1 MSQTSIA
8 FDHIHIISADPEAA
22 ATWYVEVLGGEI
34 SERYELHGAPQISVA
49 LAGVI
54 LLIRGQRP
62 GEHPSSKNGL
72 ANFADFASHD
82 QWGTDH
88 FGFRVTGDS
97 AAFCDSL
104 KGRGARFS
112 VEPHEFLPGSCI
124 AYLAAPDGV
133 TVELVHAEEH

>member
-54 LLIRGQRP
+54 LLIRGQP
-62 GEHPSSKNGL
+62 L
-72 ANFADFASHD
+72 
-82 QWGTDH
+82 T
-88 FGFRVTGDS
+88 
-97 AAFCDSL
+97 
-104 KGRGARFS
+104 
-112 VEPHEFLPGSCI
+112 
-124 AYLAAPDGV
+124 
-133 TVELVHAEEH
+133 